1 MSIATEPR
9 QERLPGIGL
18 PPPADPP
25 LIAGRRLTPTPVFD
39 TFWRFA
45 VSRQRLYLARLD
57 HQPQPWTDDE
67 ILQEFRFTNVFRSA
81 DRVSQ
86 YLMSEVQYGKGRS
99 QEPAEV
105 VFRTL
110 LFKFFNKVETWEEIE
125 RLVGEPTWAEF
136 DFRHVASVLDGAAER
151 GPIYSAAYVI
161 PPPKLGEQRKHRNHL
176 RLLRRMMDD
185 RIADRL
191 AEADGLERVYEFLA
205 AYPSVGPFLAYQFT
219 IDLNYSPVL
228 GIGENDFVVAG
239 PGARDGIEKCFGRA
253 ARGIEAEV
261 IRWVVEHQ
269 EEEFRRLGL
278 DFPKLF
284 GRDLHLIDAQNLFC
298 EVDKYAR
305 VAHPEVRGISGRTR
319 IKQRFRPHGPVPSPF
334 FPPSWNLTV
343 ERSAPPESRRVDHVQ
358 GALV

>member
-1 MSIATEPR
+1 MPIATETR
-9 QERLPGIGL
+9 QERLPGIG
-18 PPPADPP
+18 PPAPADPFM
-25 LIAGRRLTPTPVFD
+25 IAGRRLSPTPVFD

-57 HQPQPWTDDE
+57 RQPQPWTDDE
-67 ILQEFRFTNVFRSA
+67 ILQEFRFTNVFRST

-99 QEPAEV
+99 QKPAEV

-125 RLVGEPTWAEF
+125 QHVGEPTWAEF
-136 DFRHVASVLDGAAER
+136 DFRQIASVLDDAAER
-151 GPIYSAAYVI
+151 GPIYSAAYMI
-161 PPPKLGEQRKHRNHL
+161 PPPKLGEARKHRNHL
-176 RLLRRMMDD
+176 RLLKLMMDD

-191 AEADGLERVYEFLA
+191 AEADGLERVYELLA
-205 AYPSVGPFLAYQFT
+205 TYPSVGPFLGYQFT
-219 IDLNYSPVL
+219 IDLNYSPML
-228 GIGENDFVVAG
+228 GAGENDFVVAG
-239 PGARDGIEKCFGRA
+239 PGARDGIEKCFGGG
-253 ARGIEAEV
+253 ARGIEPEV
-261 IRWVVEHQ
+261 IRWAVERQ

-305 VAHPEVRGISGRTR
+305 VAHPEVSGISGRSR
-319 IKQRFRPHGPVPSPF
+319 IKQRFRPRGTLPSPF
-334 FPPSWNLTV
+334 FPPRWNLTV
-343 ERSAPPESRRVDHVQ
+343 ERPAPTESGRVDHLQ